1 MSSFRAIPSV
11 DALLADRRIRDLIDE
26 HSRSAVLDLVRSQ
39 LDHAR
44 AEVGQGNPAT
54 NVDEVV
60 AAVKKQAGSRWRT
73 WPTPVINA
81 TGVVLH
87 TNLGRAP
94 LSHEATAA
102 AVRAGESYGDL
113 ELDLRTGKR
122 GSRYAHVSAL
132 ICQLTGAEAAIV
144 VNNNASAVLL
154 ALAAITAGKEV
165 IVSRSEA
172 VEIGGGFRVPDVLRQ
187 SGATLVDVGTTNR
200 TYAADYE
207 TAITDSTGAILAVH
221 ASNFRVE
228 GFVHTPEIK
237 ELAELGKARKIPV
250 LHDLGSGCLI
260 DTTQYGLA
268 HEPMPQESIAAGV
281 SLAFFSGDKLLGG
294 PQAGIIAGDADLVNQ
309 AAAHPLARAVRS
321 DKLTLGAL
329 TATLLHYIRD
339 EAEQKIPIWQMVSAT
354 EADLASRAET
364 WKAAIDRSPT
374 PPSEPTINDPVSTA
388 DDGPVPPG
396 AVSTTPGRSTVGGG
410 SLPGETLPTTLLAI
424 DCTKIDGGA
433 EAIATRLRQ
442 AGPPIIARI
451 EDERVLLDPRTVLP
465 TQDHSITTTLRN
477 TLA

>member
-1 MSSFRAIPSV
+1 MSSYRAIPSV
-11 DALLADRRIRDLIDE
+11 DTLLSDRRILDLVAE
-26 HSRSAVLDLVRSQ
+26 YSRSAVLDLVRSQ

-44 AEVGQGNPAT
+44 NDVSRGQPAPSL
-54 NVDEVV
+54 DAVV
-60 AAVKKQAGSRWRT
+60 ASVKERAGSRWLA
-73 WPTPVINA
+73 WPRSVINA

-94 LSHEATAA
+94 LSDDAVDAA
-102 AVRAGESYGDL
+102 ARAGESYGDL

-122 GSRYAHVSAL
+122 GSRHAHVSEL

-154 ALAAITAGKEV
+154 ALAAITSGKEV

-187 SGATLVDVGTTNR
+187 SGAALVDVGTTNR

-207 TAITDSTGAILAVH
+207 AAIREGTGAILAVH

-228 GFVHTPEIK
+228 GFVHTPRIG
-237 ELAELGKARKIPV
+237 ELAELGKAGGVPV

-260 DTTQYGLA
+260 DTTRYGLA

-294 PQAGIIAGDADLVNQ
+294 PQAGIIAGNADLVKR
-309 AAAHPLARAVRS
+309 AAAHPLARAARS
-321 DKLTLGAL
+321 DKMTLASL
-329 TATLLHYIRD
+329 TATLLHYVRG
-339 EAEQKIPIWQMVSAT
+339 EAERKIPIWRMISAA
-354 EADLASRAET
+354 EAGLYARAEG
-364 WKAAIDRSPT
+364 WKAAVNRPFV
-374 PPSEPTINDPVSTA
+374 PSSETTTGDDQRAPLGISTM
-388 DDGPVPPG
+388 
-396 AVSTTPGRSTVGGG
+396 PGRSTIGGG
-410 SLPGETLPTTLLAI
+410 SLPGETLATTLLAI
-424 DCTKIDGGA
+424 DCAAVDGGA
-433 EAIATRLRQ
+433 GAIAARLRR
-442 AGPPIIARI
+442 ADPPIIARI
-451 EDERVLLDPRTVLP
+451 EDERVLLDPRTVLL
-465 TQDHSITTTLRN
+465 TQDESIESALR